1 MNIKMKNRI
10 KPSVYFFALLI
21 ISQSCHTAHRKKNT
35 LGDYLKDKN
44 INAIKIESFT
54 KDSFD
59 VLPNSS
65 AIFAKMEK
73 IKRSTG
79 IWKYAPKRKLII
91 AYSSQK
97 IDTLYTNGRIFQ
109 YGNLFFVHSAYLFKV
124 SNKKAENHLNIAYA
138 ELVKDINLM
147 KGLSDSCVLNIFDTI
162 KAKALGGDDNFTS
175 YQLLFNIA
183 EKSDGWVSELC
194 VSLISDLFVMD
205 NKKFAAFYNSKQN
218 PISSTFHQFLKEG
231 LCIYIYNSNDP
242 EKRKQKLLKMIA
254 NLSQGDSK
262 SAFNKMINEIDKSF
276 CD

>member
-1 MNIKMKNRI
+1 MKNRI

-44 INAIKIESFT
+44 I
-54 KDSFD
+54 
-59 VLPNSS
+59 
-65 AIFAKMEK
+65 M
-73 IKRSTG
+73 KRSTG

-124 SNKKAENHLNIAYA
+124 SDKKAENHLNIAYA

-183 EKSDGWVSELC
+183 EKSDGWISELC
-194 VSLISDLFVMD
+194 VSLISDLFIMD

-242 EKRKQKLLKMIA
+242 EKRKQKLGYFFILKV
-254 NLSQGDSK
+254 DSR
-262 SAFNKMINEIDKSF
+262 
-276 CD
+276 